1 MQNFH
6 PPKALAC
13 LILALML
20 GVFGHVQGLVTP
32 GQIIFK
38 TTVPLE
44 IRNGKT
50 GLTAFDSFLA
60 QKGVKEIKAIKGMHL
75 PQYYLANLSSLPE
88 SEDLSELA
96 FPGIAFVSPNYLRK
110 LHVIPN
116 DEHYNQLLHY
126 VSDIPDAWNY
136 ATGSPLIKVGIVD
149 SGVLIHHPDLWPNM
163 AINRNEIP
171 DNGIDDDGNGYVDDW
186 CGWDFADAPEM
197 ADNALGDYI
206 GQDND
211 VEDEN
216 FHGTH
221 VAGIIGAKGNNAIGV
236 VGVCWNV
243 GLVPLRAGF
252 RTVSG
257 QGYLQ
262 DDDAAAAIVYA
273 VDNGCQVINMSWGDP
288 NYAPIIADACEYAY
302 SKGVTLIASAGNDAG
317 PGLSYPAK
325 LSTVISV
332 GSVNKAKQLS
342 GFSSYGI
349 DLDLVAVGERVLSTY
364 KLEAEEQYFMQDG
377 TSMSAPFVTGSVALL
392 LSLNPGL
399 SPAEVRG
406 RLLNACDD
414 INAVG
419 FDEKT
424 GHGLLNTRK
433 LLDNLNPPYLEITS
447 PLDQLGISGSVP
459 IIGSAYGDDFAAYTV
474 CFMSLTDNTDQTWK
488 DVTNLNHEIIDY
500 RTQVH
505 NGVLAQFYIPDY
517 FPEGKYLIRL
527 QYEKCANNVNRY
539 NYYRVVIV
547 DRTPPVLN
555 LQSLSG
561 FMRYE
566 RQNTVYYM
574 AAVFDEEVRS
584 ELHITASDGSTHNVY
599 SSIPDSVQVWRLPA
613 TIPEGPISVWIK
625 ARNLTGLN
633 LITEVFPNFLN
644 VTYEGVPVYGYDKE
658 TVGYPRR
665 PLHRKYDFNGNGVQ
679 EYIAMEM
686 PSSGYGTVKAYE
698 PHSGAHIE
706 THSFEDAFWPLD
718 FSNTN
723 QSGQELML
731 LRGDTA
737 YLWETSDSDIY
748 PNPSLAFELDT
759 GISGAVMADYNN
771 DGVMEI
777 LAVKNL
783 QAERVIQ
790 AYKRNANGVLTE
802 QNTLS
807 NTTPTNQRN
816 NFVPTII
823 VENLDGDNYKDILC
837 ADTDGDVMVYEI
849 TTPAQQFLRWSK
861 RLPVANTYSLATG
874 DFDGNGTKDFFVG
887 GYTTS
892 VLNPDLNF
900 WDFEG
905 FTRAGNDNYTSMGSI
920 MINEVQS
927 QNSITSSDLDGDGK
941 DELILATAP
950 NLYILKYI
958 NGKFTPVFRGDS
970 VRNYQVST
978 WQDENGTIRIL
989 ANAKVEADTTAA
1001 VQWTPQVPF
1010 TGPETPANLVVK
1022 PLDQTSIKVTWIGNG
1037 SPAYRLYRKDSEG
1050 LVVFFDLADS
1060 TAYWDNGLSEGET
1073 YSYAIAA
1080 RDPAFNPIESVR
1092 SLWVSGTPLPKPTI
1106 VRHEMVGNRILKIY
1120 FNQQMPPDC
1129 INPGYYFLSAGMGNP
1144 ISANSID
1151 NHRGLQLRFR
1161 RTFPVIDS
1169 LFVLELRNVTGE
1181 SGVAPDFNTYS
1192 FAYEEDTIAPEIAE
1206 VSVLPSKQGITIRF
1220 SEELDPGPAAYLP
1233 NYLLT
1238 CPQND
1243 LDNSVIS
1250 AVLNEDAVTIGFAHP
1265 LKHTNSAYYL
1275 ETNNLLDLA
1284 GNLISQQY
1292 KLARF
1297 NVQEISNLKNLT
1309 VYPNPV
1315 TPKHVQAATFVN
1327 FPLGKT
1333 GNLSIYN
1340 SGGSLVY
1347 KTKIGPFSTG
1357 NNNITWTWD
1366 LKNNDG
1372 RPVSSGVYF
1381 YVVEMNDEFKRGKL
1395 AVIR

>member
-1 MQNFH
+1 MTFSSSTAI
-6 PPKALAC
+6 KAFSLVTLLAFC
-13 LILALML
+13 
-20 GVFGHVQGLVTP
+20 VFGYGLVTP

-38 TTVPLE
+38 TSAPIQ
-44 IRNGKT
+44 IRDGKT
-50 GLTAFDSFLA
+50 GLTAFDSFLSA
-60 QKGVKEIKAIKGMHL
+60 KGLKQIKAVKGMHL
-75 PQYYLANLSSLPE
+75 PHYYLA
-88 SEDLSELA
+88 DLSIFSETDLNGLS
-96 FPGIAFVSPNYLRK
+96 FPGIEYVSPNYLRK

-116 DEHYNQLLHY
+116 DQHYNQLLHY

-136 ATGSPLIKVGIVD
+136 ATGSNLIKVGIVD
-149 SGVLIHHPDLWPNM
+149 SGVLINHPDLLPNM
-163 AINRNEIP
+163 YINQGEIP
-171 DNGIDDDGNGYVDDW
+171 NNNLDDDGNGYIDDW

-221 VAGIIGAKGNNAIGV
+221 VAGIVGAKGNNGIGV

-243 GLVPLRAGF
+243 GIVPLRAGF

-262 DDDAAAAIVYA
+262 DDDAAAAIIYA

-364 KLEAEEQYFMQDG
+364 KLEQNEQYFMQDG

-392 LSLNPGL
+392 LSLFPGL

-406 RLLNACDD
+406 KLLNSCDD

-419 FDEKT
+419 FDDKT
-424 GHGLLNTRK
+424 GHGLLNTKK

-447 PLDQLGISGSVP
+447 PLDQLGISASVP
-459 IIGSAYGDDFAAYTV
+459 IMGSAYGDDFAAYTV
-474 CFMSLTDNTDQTWK
+474 CFMSLSDPNAQSWK
-488 DVTNLNHEIIDY
+488 DVTNLNHEIISY
-500 RTQVH
+500 RSPVH
-505 NGVLAQFYIPDY
+505 SGVLAQFYIPDY

-527 QYEKCANNVNRY
+527 QYEKCSNNVQRY
-539 NYYRVVIV
+539 NYYRMVIV

-555 LQSLSG
+555 VQSLSG
-561 FMRYE
+561 FKRYE

-574 AAVFDEEVRS
+574 AGVFNEEVRS
-584 ELHITASDGSTHNVY
+584 ELHITASDGSQYSVY
-599 SSIPDSVQVWRLPA
+599 SSIPDSVQVWRLPNS
-613 TIPEGPISVWIK
+613 IPEGPISVRVK
-625 ARNLTGLN
+625 GRNLSGL
-633 LITEVFPNFLN
+633 IQDTSVFQDFM
-644 VTYEGVPVYGYDKE
+644 TISYEGVSGYGFEKE
-658 TVGYPRR
+658 TIGYPRR
-665 PLHRKYDFNGNGVQ
+665 PVHRKFDFNGNGVQ
-679 EYIAMEM
+679 EYVAMEM
-686 PSSGYGTVKAYE
+686 PSSGYGTVKVFE
-698 PHSGAHIE
+698 PHAGAHVQ
-706 THSFEDAFWPLD
+706 THSFDDAFWPLD

-731 LRGDTA
+731 LKGETA
-737 YLWETSDSDIY
+737 FLWESANNDVY
-748 PNPSLAFELDT
+748 PNPSLAFQLDT

-771 DGVMEI
+771 DSAMEI

-783 QAERVIQ
+783 ATERVIQ
-790 AYKRNANGVLTE
+790 AYKRNSNGVLIE
-802 QNTLS
+802 QNKLS

-823 VENLDGDNYKDILC
+823 VENLDGDNYQDILC

-874 DFDGNGTKDFFVG
+874 DFDGNGNKDFFVG

-900 WDFEG
+900 WYFEG
-905 FTRAGNDNYTSMGSI
+905 FKTAANDSYTSMGSL

-927 QNSITSSDLDGDGK
+927 QNSITSIDLDDDGK
-941 DELILATAP
+941 DELVLATAP
-950 NLYILKYI
+950 NLYVLKYLD
-958 NGKFTPVFRGDS
+958 GKFTPVFRGDS

-978 WQDENGTIRIL
+978 WEDENGTIRIM
-989 ANAKVEADTTAA
+989 ANAKVEADTVAA
-1001 VQWTPQVPF
+1001 VQWTPQAPF
-1010 TGPETPANLVVK
+1010 TGPATPANLIVK
-1022 PLDQTSIKVTWIGNG
+1022 PLDQSSIKVNWISNG
-1037 SPAYRLYRKDSEG
+1037 SPVYRLYRRDEQG
-1050 LVVFFDLADS
+1050 MVTYIDLENVN
-1060 TAYWDNGLSEGET
+1060 TYTDNGLTEGKT
-1073 YSYAIAA
+1073 YEYAITA
-1080 RDPAFNPIESVR
+1080 RNPAFNPVESIR
-1092 SLWVSGTPLPKPTI
+1092 SLWVGAVPMAKPVI
-1106 VRHEMVGNRILKIY
+1106 IGHEMVGNRILKVY

-1129 INPGYYFLSAGMGNP
+1129 INPGYYFVSAGMGNP
-1144 ISANSID
+1144 VSANSID
-1151 NHRGLQLRFR
+1151 NHRGMQLRFR
-1161 RTFPVIDS
+1161 KTFPEIDS
-1169 LFVLELRNVTGE
+1169 LFVLELRNVSGS
-1181 SGVAPDFNTYS
+1181 SGVEPDQHTYS
-1192 FAYEEDTIAPEIAE
+1192 FAYVADTESPMITE
-1206 VSVLPSKQGITIRF
+1206 VSVLPSKQGIQIKF

-1233 NYLLT
+1233 NFVLT

-1243 LDNSVIS
+1243 ADNQISSVQQ
-1250 AVLNEDAVTIGFAHP
+1250 NEDRITIGFAHP
-1265 LKHTNSAYYL
+1265 LKHSNSAYYL
-1275 ETNNLLDLA
+1275 ETNNLADLA
-1284 GNLISQQY
+1284 GNLISPQH

-1297 NVQEISNLKNLT
+1297 SIQDIANLKNVT
-1309 VYPNPV
+1309 VFPNPV
-1315 TPKHVQAATFVN
+1315 TPKHTQTATFVN
-1327 FPLGKT
+1327 FPLNKT
-1333 GNLSIYN
+1333 GNLSIFN
-1340 SGGSLVY
+1340 SGGSLVF
-1347 KTKIGPFSTG
+1347 KTKLGPFTMG

-1381 YVVEMNDEFKRGKL
+1381 YVIEMDNEFKRGKL
-1395 AVIR
+1395 AVIK